1 MAAAEEIS
9 VDVALA
15 AVLSEFNGIS
25 CFKNN
30 IKTALKA
37 FLGVS
42 FLLPTGF
49 GKCSIKHCSA

>member
-9 VDVALA
+9 VDAVVDV
-15 AVLSEFNGIS
+15 VLSEFNGIS

-30 IKTALKA
+30 IKMSLEA

-49 GKCSIKHCSA
+49 GKCSIKHCRA